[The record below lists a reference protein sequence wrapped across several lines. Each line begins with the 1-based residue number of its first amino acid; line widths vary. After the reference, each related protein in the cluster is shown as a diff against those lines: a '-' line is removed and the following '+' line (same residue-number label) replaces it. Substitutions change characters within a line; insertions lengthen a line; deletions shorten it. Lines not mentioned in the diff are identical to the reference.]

1 MSDLLEVDNL
11 RISARNDDDE
21 LTPIVKGV
29 SFTVGRGEVV
39 ARIGCHE
46 PVGSL
51 LSIQVAEGGVA

>member
-1 MSDLLEVDNL
+1 MREFGCGESASSRHLIDERARRGRGCEVVVFD
-11 RISARNDDDE
+11 R
-21 LTPIVKGV
+21 
-29 SFTVGRGEVV
+29 RGEVV